1 MRIAYDG
8 YVYTCPMPGGVSRY
22 FANVIR
28 RLPEEFTPVVT
39 APGWPPIPEPTHP
52 RREVHVAEF
61 PRIRACH
68 RGAARWLQRRRFRG
82 VYRNL
87 SVDILHPT
95 YYELL
100 SREPFQSLRRPV
112 VLTVYDMIHERYPAL
127 ADPRGRVAA
136 MKRAAITAADA
147 VLCISAHTK
156 SDLLDFY
163 RLDESRIHV
172 IPLAADIE
180 PPAAGAAAGAP
191 ERPSFLH
198 VGGRSGYKNFAV
210 LLRALR
216 NVVARRPD
224 VRLDVVGAPFSPAET
239 TEIAGLGLDAHVN
252 HCGAVADSELAL
264 LYRRSVALVYPSLYE
279 GFGIPPLEAMR
290 CGTPV
295 VASDTSSIP
304 EVVGDAGILFQPHA
318 VDDLTDILR
327 DLLENPDRRAALV
340 ERGFARE
347 RIFRWED
354 TVART
359 VAVYR
364 LLGQQAARRAA

>member
-22 FANVIR
+22 FANVIG
-28 RLPEEFTPVVT
+28 RLPEDFTPLVT
-39 APGWPPIPEPTHP
+39 APVWPPIPEPLHP

-61 PRIRACH
+61 PRIRAYH
-68 RGAARWLQRRRFRG
+68 RGASRWLQRRRFRS

-87 SVDILHPT
+87 SVDLLHPT

-112 VLTVYDMIHERYPAL
+112 VLTVYDMIHERYPEL

-136 MKRAAITAADA
+136 MKRAAIAGADA

-156 SDLLDFY
+156 ADLLDFY
-163 RLDESRIHV
+163 KLDEAKIHV

-180 PPAAGAAAGAP
+180 PPAAEAAPIGRQ
-191 ERPSFLH
+191 RPSFLH
-198 VGGRSGYKNFAV
+198 VGGRSGYKNFTV
-210 LLRALR
+210 LLHALK
-216 NVVARRPD
+216 NVVARCKD
-224 VRLDVVGAPFSPAET
+224 VRLDVVGAPFSTAEA

-252 HCGAVADSELAL
+252 HCGAVSDSELAA
-264 LYRRSVALVYPSLYE
+264 LYRGSVALVYPSLYE

-290 CGTPV
+290 CGTAV

-327 DLLENPDRRAALV
+327 DLLGNPGRRAALL

-347 RIFRWED
+347 RLFRWED

-359 VAVYR
+359 VGVYR
-364 LLGQQAARRAA
+364 MLGRQAGRRAA